1 MNNYADLAK
10 YIKDKNQLPI
20 SLTQTKETLEKR
32 RKILALLRIAK
43 TKSAALTDKMY
54 EIGKTIIDVKKNG
67 RELNKSGGSV
77 TTVVKEFVKE
87 NVSHDVLRCKKC
99 ATNDNREICH
109 DPCACNK
116 NETKSC
122 S

>member
-1 MNNYADLAK
+1 MTNYADLAT

-32 RKILALLRIAK
+32 KKVEVLGRIAK
-43 TKSAALTDKMY
+43 KKTASLTDKMY

-67 RELNKSGGSV
+67 RELNKTGGSV

-87 NVSHDVLRCKKC
+87 NVSHDVLRCK
-99 ATNDNREICH
+99 
-109 DPCACNK
+109 
-116 NETKSC
+116 
-122 S
+122 